1 MTRRGDVYMLK
12 GIGASSGIGIG
23 KVVKHMDRPVSY
35 TNTATADPKAEKARF
50 DSAADRFTKN
60 NEERARRMDAAGADG
75 EILRGHIAMV
85 SDPYM
90 QSQIHEMIDGGMIA
104 EKAVDTVCDTFISMF
119 SSTDDELTRQRA
131 ADVEDIKRQLLK
143 ILLGMEEASLKNLP
157 ADTVLVVEELTPS
170 MTAEMDVKNIAGI
183 VTEKGGPTSHS
194 AILSRSLKIP
204 AVLSVDGAL
213 EEIADGTNIIV
224 DGSAGEVYTD
234 FDENLLHRFLE
245 KRESLSKKEAVSE
258 QFRGKESLTAD
269 GTKKQ
274 LFANIGSHKD
284 LAAAIAGDAEG
295 IGLFRTEFL
304 FMDRDAQPTEEE
316 QFEAYKA
323 VATGM
328 KGKEVIIRTL
338 DVGGDKDIPYLKLK
352 KEENPFL
359 GFRAVRYCL
368 KNKELYQTQLRAILR
383 ASAYGNIAI
392 MIPLVTQVDEVT
404 RVRAIVQTIKK
415 ELDEKEFPYKK
426 DIKVGIMVETPAAC
440 LIADLLAQHA
450 DFFSIGTN
458 DLTGY
463 IMAAD
468 RGNADV
474 GYLYSVF
481 DPAVLRGIRHV
492 IACAKKQGIPCGMCG
507 EAAADSRLLPLLVS
521 FELDEYSVNPASVLS
536 VRAVLSKLDKSACNA
551 IAKEVFEMENGQEIL
566 QYLTSLQT

>member
-1 MTRRGDVYMLK
+1 MLK
-12 GIGASSGIGIG
+12 GIGASVGIGIG
-23 KVVKHMDRPVSY
+23 KTVKLMERPVSY
-35 TNTATADPKAEKARF
+35 ADATAADPKTEKDRF
-50 DSAADRFTKN
+50 RAAADRFTIK
-60 NEERARRMDAAGADG
+60 NEERAERMDAAGADG

-85 SDPYM
+85 NDPYM
-90 QSQIHEMIDGGMIA
+90 QSQIYEMIDSGMIA
-104 EKAVDTVCDTFISMF
+104 EKAVETVCDMFITMF
-119 SSTDDELTRQRA
+119 SSTDDELTCQRA
-131 ADVEDIKRQLLK
+131 ADVEDIKRQILK
-143 ILLGMEEASLKNLP
+143 ILLGIEEVDLKKLP

-170 MTAEMDVKNIAGI
+170 MTAEMDVQNIAGI
-183 VTEKGGPTSHS
+183 VTEKGGFTSHS

-204 AVLSVDGAL
+204 AALSIEGAL
-213 EEIADGTNIIV
+213 EKIADGADIIV
-224 DGSAGEVYTD
+224 DGSTGEVYTEY
-234 FDENLLHRFLE
+234 DENLLHRFLE
-245 KRESLSKKEAVSE
+245 KKKALVKDEGIIE
-258 QFRGKESLTAD
+258 QFKGKETLTAD

-284 LAAAIAGDAEG
+284 LASALAGDAEG

-304 FMDRDAQPTEEE
+304 FMDRDTQPTEAE

-323 VATGM
+323 VAVGM
-328 KGKEVIIRTL
+328 KGREVMIRTL

-368 KNKELYQTQLRAILR
+368 KNQELYQTQLRAILR

-392 MIPLVTQVDEVT
+392 MIPLVTQVDEVVQ
-404 RVRAIVQTIKK
+404 VRAIVQDIKR
-415 ELDEKEFPYKK
+415 ELDEKGIAYKK
-426 DIKVGIMVETPAAC
+426 DIKIGIMVETPAAC
-440 LIADLLAQHA
+440 LIADLLAQHS

-474 GYLYSVF
+474 DYLYSAF
-481 DPAVLRGIRHV
+481 DPAVLRGIRHI
-492 IACAKKQGIPCGMCG
+492 IACAGNQGIPCGMCG
-507 EAAADSRLLPLLVS
+507 EAAADPKLLPLLVS
-521 FELDEYSVNPASVLS
+521 FGLDEFSVNPTNVLS
-536 VRAVLSKLDKSACNA
+536 VRAALSKLGKSDCDT
-551 IAKEVFEMENGQEIL
+551 IAEEVLKKDSRQEIL

>member
-1 MTRRGDVYMLK
+1 MLK
-12 GIGASSGIGIG
+12 GIGASVGIGIG
-23 KVVKHMDRPVSY
+23 KTVKLMERPVSY
-35 TNTATADPKAEKARF
+35 ADATAADPKTEKDRF
-50 DSAADRFTKN
+50 RAAADRFTIK
-60 NEERARRMDAAGADG
+60 NEERAERMDAAGADG

-85 SDPYM
+85 NDPYM
-90 QSQIHEMIDGGMIA
+90 QSQIYEMIDSGMIA
-104 EKAVDTVCDTFISMF
+104 EKAVETVCDMFITMF
-119 SSTDDELTRQRA
+119 SSTDDELTCQRA
-131 ADVEDIKRQLLK
+131 ADVEDIKRQILK
-143 ILLGMEEASLKNLP
+143 ILLGIEEVDLKKLP

-170 MTAEMDVKNIAGI
+170 MTAEMDVQNIAGI
-183 VTEKGGPTSHS
+183 VTEKGGFTSHS

-204 AVLSVDGAL
+204 AALSIEGAL
-213 EEIADGTNIIV
+213 EKIADGADIIV
-224 DGSAGEVYTD
+224 DGSTGEVYTEY
-234 FDENLLHRFLE
+234 DENLLHRLLE
-245 KRESLSKKEAVSE
+245 KKKALVKEEGIIE
-258 QFRGKESLTAD
+258 QFKGKETLTAD

-284 LAAAIAGDAEG
+284 LASVLAGDAEG

-304 FMDRDAQPTEEE
+304 FMDRDTQPTEAE

-323 VATGM
+323 VAVGM
-328 KGKEVIIRTL
+328 KGREVMIRTL

-368 KNKELYQTQLRAILR
+368 KNQELYQTQLRAILR

-392 MIPLVTQVDEVT
+392 MIPLVTQVDEVVQ
-404 RVRAIVQTIKK
+404 VRAIVQDIKR
-415 ELDEKEFPYKK
+415 ELDEKGIAYKK
-426 DIKVGIMVETPAAC
+426 DIKIGIMVETPAAC
-440 LIADLLAQHA
+440 LIADLLAQHS

-474 GYLYSVF
+474 DYLYSAF
-481 DPAVLRGIRHV
+481 DPAVLRGIRHI
-492 IACAKKQGIPCGMCG
+492 IACAGNQGIPCGMCG
-507 EAAADSRLLPLLVS
+507 EAAADPKLLPLLVS
-521 FELDEYSVNPASVLS
+521 FGLDEFSVNPTNVLS
-536 VRAVLSKLDKSACNA
+536 VRAALSKLGKSDCDT
-551 IAKEVFEMENGQEIL
+551 IAEEVLKKDSRQEIL

>member
-1 MTRRGDVYMLK
+1 MLK
-12 GIGASSGIGIG
+12 GIGASVGIGIG
-23 KVVKHMDRPVSY
+23 KTVKLMERPVSY
-35 TNTATADPKAEKARF
+35 ADATAADPKTEKDRF
-50 DSAADRFTKN
+50 RAAADRFTIK
-60 NEERARRMDAAGADG
+60 NEERAERMDAAGADG

-85 SDPYM
+85 NDPYM
-90 QSQIHEMIDGGMIA
+90 QSQIYEMIDSGMIA
-104 EKAVDTVCDTFISMF
+104 EKAVETVCDMFITMF
-119 SSTDDELTRQRA
+119 SSTDDELTCQRT
-131 ADVEDIKRQLLK
+131 ADVEDIKRQILK
-143 ILLGMEEASLKNLP
+143 ILLGIEEVDLKKLP

-170 MTAEMDVKNIAGI
+170 MTAEMDVQNIAGI
-183 VTEKGGPTSHS
+183 VTEKGGFTSHS

-204 AVLSVDGAL
+204 AALSIEGAL
-213 EEIADGTNIIV
+213 EKIADGADIIV
-224 DGSAGEVYTD
+224 DGSTGEVYTEY
-234 FDENLLHRFLE
+234 DENLLHRFLE
-245 KRESLSKKEAVSE
+245 KKKALVKEEGIIE
-258 QFRGKESLTAD
+258 QFKGKETLTAD

-284 LAAAIAGDAEG
+284 LASALAGDAEG

-304 FMDRDAQPTEEE
+304 FMDRDTQPTETE

-323 VATGM
+323 VAAGM
-328 KGKEVIIRTL
+328 KGREVMIRTL

-368 KNKELYQTQLRAILR
+368 KNQELYQTQLRAILR

-392 MIPLVTQVDEVT
+392 MIPLVTQVDEVVQ
-404 RVRAIVQTIKK
+404 VRAIVQDIKR
-415 ELDEKEFPYKK
+415 ELDEKGIAYKK
-426 DIKVGIMVETPAAC
+426 DIKIGIMVETPAAC
-440 LIADLLAQHA
+440 LIADLLAQHS

-474 GYLYSVF
+474 DYLYSAF
-481 DPAVLRGIRHV
+481 DPAVLRGIRHI
-492 IACAKKQGIPCGMCG
+492 IACAGNQGIPCGMCG
-507 EAAADSRLLPLLVS
+507 EAAADPKLLPLLVS
-521 FELDEYSVNPASVLS
+521 FGLDEFSVNPTNVLS
-536 VRAVLSKLDKSACNA
+536 VRAALSKLGKSDCDT
-551 IAKEVFEMENGQEIL
+551 IAEEVLKKDSRQEIL

>member
-1 MTRRGDVYMLK
+1 MTRRGGANMLK
-12 GIGASSGIGIG
+12 GIGASGGIGIG
-23 KVVKHMDRPVSY
+23 RAVKLKSRPVSY
-35 TNTATADPKAEKARF
+35 TDTAAADPKAEKDRF
-50 DSAADRFTKN
+50 DSAADRFAQK
-60 NEERARRMDAAGADG
+60 NEERAKRMDAAGADG

-90 QSQIHEMIDGGMIA
+90 LSQIHELIDGGMIA
-104 EKAVDTVCDTFISMF
+104 EKAVETVCDMFISMF

-131 ADVEDIKRQLLK
+131 ADVEDIKGQLLK
-143 ILLGMEEASLKNLP
+143 ILLGIDETRLKNLP
-157 ADTVLVVEELTPS
+157 VDTVLVVEELTPS
-170 MTAEMDVKNIAGI
+170 MTAEMDAANIAGI
-183 VTEKGGPTSHS
+183 VTEKGGSTSHS

-213 EEIADGTNIIV
+213 EEIADGADIIV

-234 FDENLLHRFLE
+234 FDENLLHSFLE
-245 KRESLSKKEAVSE
+245 RREYLSKKEAMSE

-274 LFANIGSHKD
+274 LFANIGTHKD

-304 FMDRDAQPTEEE
+304 FMDRDAQPTEAE

-323 VATGM
+323 VAAGM
-328 KGKEVIIRTL
+328 KGREVIIRTL
-338 DVGGDKDIPYLKLK
+338 DVGGDKDVPYLKLK

-368 KNKELYQTQLRAILR
+368 KNREIYQTQLRAILR
-383 ASAYGNIAI
+383 ASAYGNVAV
-392 MIPLVTQVDEVT
+392 MIPLVTQVDEVIE
-404 RVRAIVQTIKK
+404 VRSIVHELKK
-415 ELDEKEFPYKK
+415 ELDEKEIPYKK
-426 DIKVGIMVETPAAC
+426 DIRVGIMVETPAAC

-481 DPAVLRGIRHV
+481 DPAVLRGIRHI

-507 EAAADSRLLPLLVS
+507 EAAADPRLLPLLVS
-521 FELDEYSVNPASVLS
+521 FGLDEFSVSPASVLS
-536 VRAVLSKLDKSACNA
+536 VRAALSKLSQSACDA
-551 IAKEVFEMENGQEIL
+551 ITKEVFKKESGQEIL
-566 QYLTSLQT
+566 QCLTSLQT

>member
-1 MTRRGDVYMLK
+1 MLK
-12 GIGASSGIGIG
+12 GIGASVGIGIG
-23 KVVKHMDRPVSY
+23 KTVKLMERPVSY
-35 TNTATADPKAEKARF
+35 ADATAADPKTEKDRF
-50 DSAADRFTKN
+50 RAAADRFTIK
-60 NEERARRMDAAGADG
+60 NEERAERMDAAGADG

-85 SDPYM
+85 NDPYM
-90 QSQIHEMIDGGMIA
+90 QSQIYEMIDSGMIA
-104 EKAVDTVCDTFISMF
+104 EKAVETVCDMFITMF
-119 SSTDDELTRQRA
+119 SSTDDELTCQRA
-131 ADVEDIKRQLLK
+131 ADVEDIKRQILK
-143 ILLGMEEASLKNLP
+143 ILLGIEEVDLKKLP

-170 MTAEMDVKNIAGI
+170 MTAEMDVQNIAGI
-183 VTEKGGPTSHS
+183 VTEKGGFTSHS

-204 AVLSVDGAL
+204 AALSIEGAL
-213 EEIADGTNIIV
+213 EKIADGADIIV
-224 DGSAGEVYTD
+224 DGSTGEVYTEY
-234 FDENLLHRFLE
+234 DENLLHRLLE
-245 KRESLSKKEAVSE
+245 KKKALVKEEGIIE
-258 QFRGKESLTAD
+258 QFKGKETLTAD

-284 LAAAIAGDAEG
+284 LASVLAGDAEG

-304 FMDRDAQPTEEE
+304 FMDRDTQPTEAE

-323 VATGM
+323 VAAGM
-328 KGKEVIIRTL
+328 KGREVMIRTL

-368 KNKELYQTQLRAILR
+368 KNQELYQTQLRAILR

-392 MIPLVTQVDEVT
+392 MIPLVTQVDEVVQ
-404 RVRAIVQTIKK
+404 VRAIVQDIKR
-415 ELDEKEFPYKK
+415 ELDEKGIAYKK
-426 DIKVGIMVETPAAC
+426 DIKIGIMVETPAAC
-440 LIADLLAQHA
+440 LIADLLAQHS

-474 GYLYSVF
+474 DYLYSAF
-481 DPAVLRGIRHV
+481 DPAVLRGIRHI
-492 IACAKKQGIPCGMCG
+492 IACAGNQGIPCGMCG
-507 EAAADSRLLPLLVS
+507 EAAADPKLLPLLVS
-521 FELDEYSVNPASVLS
+521 FGLDEFSVNPTNVLS
-536 VRAVLSKLDKSACNA
+536 VRAALSKLGKSDCDT
-551 IAKEVFEMENGQEIL
+551 IAEEVLKKDSRQEIL